1 MISGEINMDDFD
13 TITSWIALSA
23 VAVSGSVGLGLL
35 LALVIYNAG

>member
-1 MISGEINMDDFD
+1 MKSGDFSMDDFD

-35 LALVIYNAG
+35 LALVVFHAS